1 MDFAANNI
9 AVLLI
14 FIIISGNFN
23 LTSQVILVLIEKLVD
38 FSLDL
43 SWNLVTEKFQRFFTG
58 LVHGIVGIVVDMF
71 CSDQFCIGKVV
82 ERLLKSKIIR
92 IALVQNKF

>member
-14 FIIISGNFN
+14 FIIISGNFI

-43 SWNLVTEKFQRFFTG
+43 S
-58 LVHGIVGIVVDMF
+58 
-71 CSDQFCIGKVV
+71 
-82 ERLLKSKIIR
+82 
-92 IALVQNKF
+92 